1 MDTCSHN
8 WEMTDIRY
16 GYLVVE
22 ACARCGGRSSF
33 FSTEVSAPIDEYQEG
48 DHFWTHWGHSQAVK
62 FNLRCADCGDMVDLD
77 DMAGLMMSTCDDPQC
92 QVARLSEAGG
102 KDTWVY
108 VALCTDSTHA
118 SGKCVSEEGIKALNG
133 YFNQKIQQPGK
144 KILVVPCSQCCSVDV
159 CKGVVLADV
168 GLTEMD
174 EPVVSREGIERK
186 TMKISDLVQKTGIKA
201 INGYKDKEVEG
212 VYISDMVSDIIT
224 CPKANVLLIT
234 LQTHKNLIA
243 TANLVDVAAIVFS
256 KGKIPERDVIELA
269 DKAGIA
275 LFSSEV
281 DTWAL
286 ASRLS
291 ELGFK

>member
-1 MDTCSHN
+1 MDTCNHN
-8 WEMTDIRY
+8 WEMADIRY

-62 FNLRCADCGDMVDLD
+62 FNLKCVQCGDIVGLD
-77 DMAGLMMSTCDDPQC
+77 DMVGLMMSTCDDPQC
-92 QVARLSEAGG
+92 QVAQLSEKEG

-108 VALCTDSTHA
+108 VALCADSTHA
-118 SGKCVSEEGIKALNG
+118 SGKCVSEEGIEALNG
-133 YFNQKIQQPGK
+133 YFNQRIQQPGK
-144 KILVVPCSQCCSVDV
+144 KILVVPCRQCCSIDV
-159 CKGVVLADV
+159 CKGLVLADT
-168 GLTEMD
+168 GLTEM
-174 EPVVSREGIERK
+174 EEKSVSKGKIERE
-186 TMKISDLVQKTGIKA
+186 TMKISELAEKTGFKA
-201 INGYKDKEVEG
+201 INEYKDKEIEG

-224 CPKANVLLIT
+224 CPKANVLLVT

-256 KGKIPERDVIELA
+256 KGKMPEEDVIELA
-269 DKAGIA
+269 DRAGIA
-275 LFSSEV
+275 LFSTGV

-286 ASRLS
+286 ASKLH
-291 ELGFK
+291 ELGLG